1 MNRRLESCLYLLLL
15 IIILLIFTNYNISLR
30 PQDEFI
36 TNLNFIINTVLICLM
51 LRQIY
56 FIEVYD
62 NQVLNG
68 IFKEIKKK

>member
-62 NQVLNG
+62 NQFLKWY
-68 IFKEIKKK
+68 I